1 MFFQTTVVAAL
12 AALAAAT
19 PLAVRTDSKCN
30 TGNVHCCNTVSKE
43 SSYEK
48 SKVAGLLALGALKG
62 ISGEIYSD
70 CSPLVSLIGASSW
83 YVSSQDHS
91 FPINL
96 NCSIARRKPFAATTT
111 NSVSTLFWLY
121 FLLGVG
127 IGFGTDLDLLDGLV
141 NVGCTPINVAL

>member
-30 TGNVHCCNTVSKE
+30 TGTVHCCNTVSKE

-62 ISGEIYSD
+62 IAGEIYSD
-70 CSPLVSLIGASSW
+70 CSPLVTILGASS
-83 YVSSQDHS
+83 
-91 FPINL
+91 
-96 NCSIARRKPFAATTT
+96 CSAQTVCCDNNKF
-111 NSVSTLFWLY
+111 N
-121 FLLGVG
+121 
-127 IGFGTDLDLLDGLV
+127 GLV